1 MARNITLGIL
11 KTMIREQ
18 ADMVSSSFIT
28 EAELNRYVNN
38 SCAELYG
45 LLVRAYGE
53 DYYMSETSV
62 VVPANSE
69 SVALPAGFFKLLQV
83 EIRPASQRPILL
95 RQFMLRDKNNY
106 VAGSGNYNYRY
117 RIMGSKIFLD
127 QKPKSD
133 LTLYMYIVPAFTDM
147 TLDADSFDFINGWED
162 YVIADVCMKVLA
174 KQQDDLSY
182 YIGKKTEQLDRINK
196 EKMSRNLSE
205 PQIMI
210 GYSDWDDEWGDF

>member
-1 MARNITLGIL
+1 MARNATLGTL

-53 DYYMSETSV
+53 DYYMTETSV

-69 SVALPAGFFKLLQV
+69 SVSLPSGFFKLLQV
-83 EIRPASQRPILL
+83 EIRPPSQRPILL
-95 RQFMLRDKNNY
+95 RQYMLRDKHNY
-106 VAGSGNYNYRY
+106 VVGSGNYNFRY
-117 RIMGSKIFLD
+117 RIMGSKIYLD
-127 QKPKSD
+127 QTTKNA
-133 LTLYMYIVPAFTDM
+133 LTLHMFVVPAFTDM
-147 TLDADSFDFINGWED
+147 VNDSDSFDFVNGWED

-196 EKMSRNLSE
+196 EKMARNLSE
-205 PQIMI
+205 PQEMI
-210 GYSDWDDEWGDF
+210 GYSDWDDEWGY